1 MMEKLRDMLCD
12 ELDEITRKGE
22 LSDRSLD
29 EIDKLTHSIKS
40 IDAIMAMEDG
50 KYGRGRRN
58 ARRDSMGRYAS
69 DGEWSNRLHEMER
82 NAPSEYS
89 RGEIRDY
96 YSRER

>member
-50 KYGRGRRN
+50 KYGRG
-58 ARRDSMGRYAS
+58 
-69 DGEWSNRLHEMER
+69 
-82 NAPSEYS
+82 
-89 RGEIRDY
+89 
-96 YSRER
+96 